1 MHVYICGGTSALV
14 SEKTL
19 AVVIYMWFLMFLERI
34 NIRELEH
41 TIVPAYTAKE
51 HYAPLSK
58 EVKIYVSCM
67 IGK

>member
-1 MHVYICGGTSALV
+1 
-14 SEKTL
+14 
-19 AVVIYMWFLMFLERI
+19 MFLERI
-34 NIRELEH
+34 NIRELDH